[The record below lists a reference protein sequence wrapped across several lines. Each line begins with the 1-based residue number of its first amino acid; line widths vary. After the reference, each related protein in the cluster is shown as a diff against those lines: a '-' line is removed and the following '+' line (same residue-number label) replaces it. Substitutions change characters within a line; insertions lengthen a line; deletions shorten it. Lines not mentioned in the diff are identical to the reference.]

1 MKNNVIGAVAALSL
15 LASSYAALVNGSS
28 DTAFT
33 AKAANENVMH
43 ANLQL
48 YEKEKEKDFVVWNG
62 QFKLKF
68 FGEGRRFVG
77 NGKTLV
83 KGDKLKV
90 YYANLDGRPHANPYY
105 IDRENIFLVVNE
117 KTNQK
122 KIFFNVKDPK
132 VYQV

>member
-1 MKNNVIGAVAALSL
+1 MKKNVIGAVAALSL
-15 LASSYAALVNGSS
+15 LATSYAALVNGSS

-48 YEKEKEKDFVVWNG
+48 YEKEKDFVVWNG

-90 YYANLDGRPHANPYY
+90 YYANLDGLAHANPNY